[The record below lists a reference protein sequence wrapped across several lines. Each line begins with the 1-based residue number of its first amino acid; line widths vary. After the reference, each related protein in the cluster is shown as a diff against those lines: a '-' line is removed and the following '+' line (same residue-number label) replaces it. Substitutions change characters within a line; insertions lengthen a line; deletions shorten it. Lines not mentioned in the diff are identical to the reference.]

1 MNVKKVQLTTTVYLN
16 KTLTEEQTLPYNWL
30 QVKLAHSMDDK
41 AG

>member
-1 MNVKKVQLTTTVYLN
+1 MKVKKVQLAATVYLN
-16 KTLTEEQTLPYNWL
+16 KTSTEEQTVPYNRL